1 MQAIHISRLLVVVAG
16 LTAVLQPWYLS
27 AADAPAASQNTT
39 PTGTPTVTLEQVAAR
54 IAGAHASE
62 LRATPVKG
70 IYEYQRGT
78 QIAYVTEDGR
88 YAFAGDLYQLSNSSN
103 LTTTRRQEM
112 RRGLV
117 AAVPE
122 ASMLVFT
129 PKDPKYTITVF
140 TDVDCA
146 YCRKLHSQIADY
158 NRLGIRVRY
167 LSYPR
172 TGPDTE
178 SWTKAEQVW
187 CAADR
192 NSALTHAKLG
202 ETPTGA
208 ICKDNPVAAH
218 YALGKSLQ
226 ISGTPAIVTQYGEML
241 EGYAPPAELLKELQA
256 EAQLAA
262 R

>member
-1 MQAIHISRLLVVVAG
+1 MQTINRNGLLLAIAG
-16 LTAVLQPWYLS
+16 LVTAMVPLRLP
-27 AADAPAASQNTT
+27 AADAPA
-39 PTGTPTVTLEQVAAR
+39 TLEQVAAR
-54 IAGAHASE
+54 IAGAKASE
-62 LRATPVKG
+62 LRATPIKG

-103 LTTTRRQEM
+103 LTTARREEM
-112 RRGLV
+112 RRGLI
-117 AAVPE
+117 AGVPE
-122 ASMLVFT
+122 TSMLVFA
-129 PKDPKYTITVF
+129 PRDPKYTITVF

-146 YCRKLHSQIADY
+146 YCRKLHQHIADY

-202 ETPTGA
+202 EEPKGA
-208 ICKDNPVAAH
+208 ICKTNPVASH
-218 YALGKSLQ
+218 YALGRSLQ
-226 ISGTPAIVTQYGEML
+226 ISGTPAVVTQFGELL
-241 EGYAPPAELLKELQA
+241 EGYMPPDELLKELQA